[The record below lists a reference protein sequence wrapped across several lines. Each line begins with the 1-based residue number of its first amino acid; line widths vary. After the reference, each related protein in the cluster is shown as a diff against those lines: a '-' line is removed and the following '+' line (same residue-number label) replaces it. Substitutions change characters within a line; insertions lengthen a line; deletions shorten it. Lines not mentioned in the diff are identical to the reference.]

1 MKPLKKA
8 KQKNVE
14 IDRNYYTEAQYA
26 ALASIEGVGTIEH
39 FDGEDTKLRVFFE
52 NVVDIKVVLDECGD
66 YCTVCVMNSGETI
79 HVSLQQAKASGEP
92 EIPASYFAKDKVVNK
107 CNMQLFK

>member
-39 FDGEDTKLRVFFE
+39 GEDAKLRVFFD
-52 NVVDIKVVLDECGD
+52 NVVDIKVVLDGCGY
-66 YCTVCVMNSGETI
+66 YCTVCVMDSGETI
-79 HVSLQQAKASGEP
+79 HVSL
-92 EIPASYFAKDKVVNK
+92 
-107 CNMQLFK
+107 

>member
-39 FDGEDTKLRVFFE
+39 FDGGDTKLRVFFE

-79 HVSLQQAKASGEP
+79 HVSL
-92 EIPASYFAKDKVVNK
+92 
-107 CNMQLFK
+107 